1 MIKVKADKKYRG
13 KSVKINIVPKAPK
26 ARKVKVKN
34 IA

>member
-1 MIKVKADKKYRG
+1 MIKVKAPKKYVG
-13 KSVKINIVPKAPK
+13 KKATIKITPKTPK